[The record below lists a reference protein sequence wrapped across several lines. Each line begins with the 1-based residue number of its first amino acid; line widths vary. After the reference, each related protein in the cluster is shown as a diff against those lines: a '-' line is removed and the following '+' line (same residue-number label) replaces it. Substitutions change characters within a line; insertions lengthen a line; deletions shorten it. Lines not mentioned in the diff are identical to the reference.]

1 MSRQHSFLVDEVPAD
16 QTTPPR
22 AVVLLL
28 GWWGA
33 SIKHLTKY
41 AKLYQDRNC
50 LTVQATAEKW
60 AVLNHLS
67 YNNRSLDECALI
79 AAAHI
84 AKLLDE
90 VNNDKVPVV
99 FHAFSNGGAYL
110 IERLE
115 ILIQEARDGKNHGD
129 SNKILLLLGERL
141 QGQVFDSAPAYP
153 SAQSAVRAMSN
164 VFSSSIMR
172 ALISILVTAHYYY
185 DMILHHVFGFPN
197 GRNDFYKFMANS
209 RLCLKQAYIYS
220 AADDITDVTKLEEL
234 IASRQKISDDILV
247 KKFDDSLH
255 VQHLRMHE
263 AAYNQVV
270 ERFLDAIDSSPAK
283 AIQTN

>member
-1 MSRQHSFLVDEVPAD
+1 MSRQHSFLVDEVPVD
-16 QTTPPR
+16 QKTSPR

-33 SIKHLTKY
+33 RIKHLTKY

-50 LTVQATAEKW
+50 LTVQAIAEKS
-60 AVLNHLS
+60 AVLTH
-67 YNNRSLDECALI
+67 NNRSLDECALA

-90 VNNDKVPVV
+90 VDDEKVPVI

-115 ILIQEARDGKNHGD
+115 ILIQEARDGKNHGE
-129 SNKILLLLGERL
+129 SNKALLLIGERL

-153 SAQSAVRAMSN
+153 SAQSAVRAMSS
-164 VFSSSIMR
+164 VFTSSIMR
-172 ALISILVTAHYYY
+172 ALISILVTSHYYY
-185 DMILHHVFGFPN
+185 DMILHHVFGYPN

-209 RLCLKQAYIYS
+209 QLCLKQAYIYS
-220 AADDITDVTKLEEL
+220 AADDITDVKMLEEL

-270 ERFLDAIDSSPAK
+270 DRFLEAIESSPAK
-283 AIQTN
+283 AIKTN

>member
-16 QTTPPR
+16 QKTSPR

-33 SIKHLTKY
+33 RIKHLTKY

-50 LTVQATAEKW
+50 LTVQAIAEKS
-60 AVLNHLS
+60 AVLTH
-67 YNNRSLDECALI
+67 NNSSLDECALI
-79 AAAHI
+79 AADHI
-84 AKLLDE
+84 VKLLDE
-90 VNNDKVPVV
+90 VNDEKVPVI

-115 ILIQEARDGKNHGD
+115 VLIQEARDGKNHGE
-129 SNKILLLLGERL
+129 SNKTLLLLGERL

-153 SAQSAVRAMSN
+153 SAQSAVRAMSS
-164 VFSSSIMR
+164 VFTNSIMKI
-172 ALISILVTAHYYY
+172 LISILVTSHYYY
-185 DMILHHVFGFPN
+185 DMILHHVFGYPN
-197 GRNDFYKFMANS
+197 GRNDFYKFMADS
-209 RLCLKQAYIYS
+209 RMCLKQAYIYS
-220 AADDITDVTKLEEL
+220 AADDITDVTMLEEL
-234 IASRQKISDDILV
+234 IASRQKMSDDILV
-247 KKFDDSLH
+247 KKFDDSQH

-270 ERFLDAIDSSPAK
+270 ERFLEAIDSSPAK
-283 AIQTN
+283 AIKKTD